1 MALIYCF
8 EARRY
13 TILISGVFWTPY
25 YGCRS
30 HAHHIIAHGRNTMA
44 EQWIAGI
51 HLNTLMLPTFYPNF
65 SVLQLW
71 TNQLN
76 DTVYE
81 DLLIS
86 MHRH

>member
-1 MALIYCF
+1 
-8 EARRY
+8 
-13 TILISGVFWTPY
+13 
-25 YGCRS
+25 
-30 HAHHIIAHGRNTMA
+30 MA